1 LRGYPPCIFREVIA
15 MKKYRIS
22 GVELDR
28 LKILSDVLN
37 GKLTLKEAS
46 QALHLSYRQAI
57 RLKKK
62 VKEQGIEG
70 LLKKA
75 PPKPPNLKI
84 TQELKQVIL
93 SLRKEVYSEL
103 NLLHFRDK
111 LIELHNIHIS
121 YESLR
126 QILIKEGGHEP
137 KRKRR
142 IHRRRWRMPK
152 AGLLVQMDSSLHAWI
167 EDIPG
172 VGC

>member
-1 LRGYPPCIFREVIA
+1 
-15 MKKYRIS
+15 MKTYHIS

-46 QALHLSYRQAI
+46 HALHLSYRQVI

-126 QILIKEGGHEP
+126 QILIKEG
-137 KRKRR
+137 
-142 IHRRRWRMPK
+142 
-152 AGLLVQMDSSLHAWI
+152 LH
-167 EDIPG
+167 
-172 VGC
+172 